1 MKLDA
6 ALLCRLIFVLTLL
19 ASMTAH
25 AQENSE
31 PLSRIEAA
39 ALGAVRGQL
48 APTASV
54 TAGPLDPR
62 LRLPACAKPPLA
74 DAPSLRG
81 AAATVA
87 VRCEGPAAWSVHVPV
102 RISNLLPVLVLTRA
116 TQRGETVTADMFTT
130 QTFDVAQLPFGYL
143 GDAQA
148 AAGQQFRRPLAAGA
162 IPTPAD
168 LEAPRWIRRGESVQL
183 LGRVGGI
190 EVRADGKALA
200 DGAAGGRVRVENRSS
215 RRIVEG
221 TVTAPGVVEVRL

>member
-1 MKLDA
+1 MKLDTA
-6 ALLCRLIFVLTLL
+6 FLCRLIFVLTLL
-19 ASMTAH
+19 VSMAAH
-25 AQENSE
+25 AQDGDE

-39 ALGAVRGQL
+39 ALGAVRAQL

-54 TAGPLDPR
+54 SAGPLDAR
-62 LRLPACAKPPLA
+62 LRLPACARPPLA

-81 AAATVA
+81 ATATVA
-87 VRCEGPAAWSVHVPV
+87 VRCAGPAAWSVHVPV
-102 RISNLLPVLVLTRA
+102 RISNLQPVLVLTRA
-116 TQRGETVTADMFTT
+116 AQRGEAVTADMFVT
-130 QTFDVAQLPFGYL
+130 QRFDVAQLPFGYL
-143 GDAQA
+143 GDFKLVD
-148 AAGQQFRRPLAAGA
+148 GQQFRRPLAAGA

-183 LGRVGGI
+183 LGRAGGI

-215 RRIVEG
+215 RRVVEG